1 MASTSTK
8 KQRDHA
14 LDTIRIIAIL
24 DIVICHIAAGSFP
37 AGIIQ
42 QILVALG
49 SLGVPLFVML
59 TGYLMLDRTY
69 DATYIRR
76 FLKRN
81 LLPLFVSL
89 EAWNVI
95 WFFLSHF
102 IGNTPMRVSTLL
114 KVATFTG
121 DSGTGFW
128 FLPMIFALYL
138 GIPIVSSALHY
149 FISQQSRAYLYI
161 LIFCAVFF
169 GTVIPTCTELLA
181 WVPGHHEIT
190 SVLQMNIFGT
200 DIWGRRCGYCICY
213 SALCSST
220 SAQPSSAY
228 PRGYSPSSSSS
239 FSRSRPCCTSAPG
252 RAISPATLTTPIS
265 PWSFPL
271 RLSSRSCIEF
281 SSSRPVFRKNS
292 SRSMHNFPNFLLA
305 ST

>member
-1 MASTSTK
+1 MVSSLPK

-37 AGIIQ
+37 AGIVQ

-89 EAWNVI
+89 EVWNVV

-102 IGNTPMRVSTLL
+102 IGDTPMRISTLI

-121 DSGTGFW
+121 DSGRDSG
-128 FLPMIFALYL
+128 
-138 GIPIVSSALHY
+138 S
-149 FISQQSRAYLYI
+149 
-161 LIFCAVFF
+161 
-169 GTVIPTCTELLA
+169 
-181 WVPGHHEIT
+181 
-190 SVLQMNIFGT
+190 
-200 DIWGRRCGYCICY
+200 
-213 SALCSST
+213 
-220 SAQPSSAY
+220 Y
-228 PRGYSPSSSSS
+228 P
-239 FSRSRPCCTSAPG
+239 
-252 RAISPATLTTPIS
+252 
-265 PWSFPL
+265 
-271 RLSSRSCIEF
+271 
-281 SSSRPVFRKNS
+281 
-292 SRSMHNFPNFLLA
+292 
-305 ST
+305 